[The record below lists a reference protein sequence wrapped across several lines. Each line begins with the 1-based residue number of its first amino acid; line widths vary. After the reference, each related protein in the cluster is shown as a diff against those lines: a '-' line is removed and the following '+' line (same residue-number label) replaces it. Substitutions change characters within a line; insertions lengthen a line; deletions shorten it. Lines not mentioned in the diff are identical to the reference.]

1 VTPYLFICVQRFP
14 SKSRFMHARH
24 QKLDR
29 PGDVFR
35 PFIWIG
41 LAAFAVGYWGFMA
54 IFGG

>member
-1 VTPYLFICVQRFP
+1 MRAP
-14 SKSRFMHARH
+14 

-29 PGDVFR
+29 PADVMR